1 MLMQK
6 PDYELMVAKVRK
18 HYGASVEVGGF
29 NSHDIAQLQ
38 KKAAQADLDQARERE
53 SRPIVEAGT
62 RLHATRQ
69 RAQKAWRMIADGQA
83 TLAENRRLHVING
96 IDPELLEPVVMPK
109 WDTSELLATVA
120 DYDAANTEAAEL
132 ATKLETQA
140 SKLRVY
146 LSEWERSTPEQQNRS
161 LILALADRLD
171 RLT

>member
-6 PDYELMVAKVRK
+6 PDYELMVARVRK

-62 RLHATRQ
+62 RLHHTRQ
-69 RAQKAWRMIADGQA
+69 RVQKAWRTIADGQA
-83 TLAENRRLHVING
+83 TLTQSRRLHVING

>member
-38 KKAAQADLDQARERE
+38 KKAAQADSDQARERE

-69 RAQKAWRMIADGQA
+69 RVQKAWRIIADGQA
-83 TLAENRRLHVING
+83 TLAQSRRLHVING
-96 IDPELLEPVVMPK
+96 IDPELLEPVAAR
-109 WDTSELLATVA
+109 DRLLLAQRQST
-120 DYDAANTEAAEL
+120 T
-132 ATKLETQA
+132 
-140 SKLRVY
+140 
-146 LSEWERSTPEQQNRS
+146 RSP
-161 LILALADRLD
+161 IG
-171 RLT
+171 

>member
-6 PDYELMVAKVRK
+6 QAYEEMVAKVRR
-18 HYGASVEVGGF
+18 HYGGSVEVGGF
-29 NSHDIAQLQ
+29 ISADIIRLQ
-38 KKAAQADLDQARERE
+38 KLSAQADLDQANERERQ
-53 SRPIVEAGT
+53 PIIEAGT
-62 RLHATRQ
+62 RLHHTRQ
-69 RAQKAWRMIADGQA
+69 RAQKAWRTIADGQA
-83 TLAENRRLHVING
+83 TLAQSRRLHVING
-96 IDPELLEPVVMPK
+96 IDPELLEPAIMPK
-109 WDTSELLATVA
+109 WDTGKQLTTVA

-140 SKLRVY
+140 SKLRAY

>member
-6 PDYELMVAKVRK
+6 PDYELMVARVRK

-120 DYDAANTEAAEL
+120 DYDAANTEAENWQRSWKPRPANC
-132 ATKLETQA
+132 A
-140 SKLRVY
+140 STSASGSDR
-146 LSEWERSTPEQQNRS
+146 PQNSR
-161 LILALADRLD
+161 
-171 RLT
+171 TVH